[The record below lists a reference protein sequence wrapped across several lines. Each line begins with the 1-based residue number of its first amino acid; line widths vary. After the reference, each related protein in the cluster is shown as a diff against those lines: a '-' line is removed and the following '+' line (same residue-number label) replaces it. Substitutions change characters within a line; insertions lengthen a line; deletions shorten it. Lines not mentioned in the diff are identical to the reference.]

1 MVHKAAR
8 WTLLEEVG
16 EGEEEVRLVREGGG
30 VSERGGGE
38 GFFQEEG
45 GAMEGMEL
53 KEDTPI
59 GGLVVLE
66 GDEKLGSLV
75 EVEEHMEV
83 VVSEGDLKEEE
94 PGVVVGLTRG
104 VAPDGVKGGE
114 GAREVEVGRGGR
126 RESGGAS
133 SLRHMEDTPATTE
146 EVAMSDR
153 NKTSGAILFHLVTMT
168 TASAVVVSMTTMEVG
183 VVAVVGIGV
192 VVVVVGPRNGM
203 ETLWNRSMNLRLG
216 SGVVEEGGGG
226 EGVRERVVEGEDT
239 PMIASQ
245 TSHMGLVGTMEEG
258 GVRGRVGEEEVGGAG
273 IGLLMAVD
281 LLLSTHHHNHLLM

>member
-16 EGEEEVRLVREGGG
+16 GREGEVRSVREGGG

-45 GAMEGMEL
+45 GAMEDMEL

-66 GDEKLGSLV
+66 GDENLGSLV

-94 PGVVVGLTRG
+94 PGVMVGSTRG

-114 GAREVEVGRGGR
+114 GAQEVEVGRGGR

-133 SLRHMEDTPATTE
+133 SLRHMEDTPATME
-146 EVAMSDR
+146 AVATSDR

-168 TASAVVVSMTTMEVG
+168 TASAVVVSMTMMKVG
-183 VVAVVGIGV
+183 VAAVVGIGV
-192 VVVVVGPRNGM
+192 VVGLRNGM
-203 ETLWNRSMNLRLG
+203 ETLWNRSMSLRLG
-216 SGVVEEGGGG
+216 SGVVEEGGEG
-226 EGVRERVVEGEDT
+226 EGVREEVIEGEDT
-239 PMIASQ
+239 PMITSR
-245 TSHMGLVGTMEEG
+245 TSHMDLVGTMEEG
-258 GVRGRVGEEEVGGAG
+258 GVRGRVEEEEEVGGAG